1 MKIFLIGILLF
12 FANFNA
18 TAQHDVR
25 VFETFDEFEHL
36 LQTNTDSIYVINFW
50 ATWCK
55 PCVAELPYFEKANQ
69 TFEQQAVK
77 FILVSLDAMK
87 QLENKVLPF
96 LQKSNIESTVVLLD
110 DDNYNVWI
118 DKVSTDWSGSIPATL
133 LFKKDKRQFVEQEFI
148 SADEL
153 ETFIKQFIQS

>member
-1 MKIFLIGILLF
+1 LLF